1 MENELDTSEF
11 DFNKKLQTPIISE
24 ESKLT
29 PNALKNI
36 KFAAFLMLGGLAIGG
51 GLNITNGWMDGYKV
65 TQESNARIKEIITK
79 NEQIVKLKR
88 EEINLVVTKA
98 QKEAETKA
106 AQIKAVE
113 NSKIKLDIDKKE
125 YGIWLANKDD
135 MIHNY
140 ENQLLIYDQAY
151 QITMRGV
158 KEGVLG
164 LDKLATVRE
173 FYQAYKKDINE
184 YIVYINDT
192 TVSFDHY
199 HSLNEENR
207 KFIKNEML
215 KYQSGDLNRN
225 SDLETLLLNNFSKN
239 DNDKK
244 DTADLRNKM
253 RNDMI
258 DALADLMNNNHENT
272 KTKKLKM

>member
-24 ESKLT
+24 EPKLT

-88 EEINLVVTKA
+88 EEINLVLSKA
-98 QKEAETKA
+98 QKENEAKLS
-106 AQIKAVE
+106 QLKKVE
-113 NSKIKLDIDKKE
+113 DNKIKLEIE
-125 YGIWLANKDD
+125 QNNYNIWIKNKDD

-140 ENQLLIYDQAY
+140 ENQLTIYDKVY
-151 QITMRGV
+151 QSVLIGV
-158 KEGVLG
+158 KEGVLT
-164 LDKLATVRE
+164 LDDLANVRE
-173 FYQAYKKDINE
+173 LYQGYKKTIYQYIGYINE
-184 YIVYINDT
+184 T
-192 TVSFDHY
+192 TISFDY
-199 HSLNEENR
+199 YKTLNEEN
-207 KFIKNEML
+207 KNFIKEETL
-215 KYQSGDLNRN
+215 KYQTGSLSRN
-225 SDLETLLLNNFSKN
+225 ADLEAMLMKIFNPN

-244 DTADLRNKM
+244 DKAILRNKM
-253 RNDMI
+253 RNNMI
-258 DALADLMNNNHENT
+258 DDLADIMNNNTENT